1 MEFTYEGLVR
11 YGFGFYNPNHAAA
24 FICAILPFAWIALF
38 QRACWQKILG
48 GLLSIILIFALAFTY
63 SRAGVLVFIL
73 EALAFAFYFG
83 KKYWK
88 VFFGIGAVLILSL
101 LISSAVGRFA
111 FDVSASNRIEIWL
124 AGLRLFLGNPLG
136 VGLGNSGEIASAFL
150 LPSDIEIRSLVNS
163 HLTLLCEFGFIVGAF
178 WISLIFCAIKSG
190 YSQMANPL
198 KFAALVSFC
207 GLVVSS
213 GISSVFD
220 WEVLLSPSRFE
231 YLTNINLAASYCLFA
246 LFCLL
251 AFYLIKGSF
260 RLKEFFS
267 VFALCVGVFLPF
279 FVLSR
284 GSVILPAVR
293 KIHGDIFVRNCK
305 EPPYS
310 VVIFD
315 DDYNLKSAM
324 AILRELGLS
333 ERIYICK
340 NSWQNREKLPR
351 ENPKSFILFGKCS
364 DFLNENI
371 AAPCVLIMPPPYFTT
386 DARNIS
392 KIYIPK
398 WNNRYDK
405 LRKNFP
411 KEKITDF

>member
-24 FICAILPFAWIALF
+24 FICVILPFAWIALF

-48 GLLSIILIFALAFTY
+48 GLLSVILIFALAFTY

-73 EALAFAFYFG
+73 EALAFAVYFG

-88 VFFGIGAVLILSL
+88 VYCAIGVILIFSL
-101 LISSAVGRFA
+101 LISNAVGRFT
-111 FDVSASNRIEIWL
+111 FDAAASNRIEIWL

-136 VGLGNSGEIASAFL
+136 LGLGNSGEIASAFL
-150 LPSDIEIRSLVNS
+150 LPEGIEIRSLVNS
-163 HLTLLCEFGFIVGAF
+163 HLTLLCEFGFIVGAL
-178 WISLIFCAIKSG
+178 WISLLFYAIKCG
-190 YSQMANPL
+190 YSQRGNPL
-198 KFAALVSFC
+198 RFAALVSFC

-220 WEVLLSPSRFE
+220 WEVLLNPSKFE
-231 YLTNINLAASYCLFA
+231 HITNVNLAASYCLFA
-246 LFCLL
+246 LFCLF
-251 AFYLIKGSF
+251 AFYLIYGSF
-260 RLKEFFS
+260 KLKAFLSIFT
-267 VFALCVGVFLPF
+267 VCIATFLPF
-279 FVLSR
+279 LALSK
-284 GSVILPAVR
+284 GSVILPSVR
-293 KIHGDIFVRNCK
+293 KIHGDVFVRNCK

-351 ENPKSFILFGKCS
+351 ENPKSFILFGNCS

-371 AAPCVLIMPPPYFTT
+371 AAPCVLIMPPPHFNT
-386 DARNIS
+386 DSRNIS
-392 KIYIPK
+392 KIYLPK
-398 WNNRYDK
+398 WDNKYDK
-405 LRKNFP
+405 LRELLS
-411 KEKITDF
+411 KEKIFNF

>member
-24 FICAILPFAWIALF
+24 FICAILPFAWLAFL
-38 QRACWQKILG
+38 QKAYWQKILG
-48 GLLSIILIFALAFTY
+48 GLLSVILILALAFTY

-73 EALAFAFYFG
+73 EVLAFAFYFG

-88 VFFGIGAVLILSL
+88 VFFGIGAVLTLSL

-111 FDVSASNRIEIWL
+111 FDAAASNRIEIWL

-136 VGLGNSGEIASAFL
+136 VGLGNSGGIASAFL

-163 HLTLLCEFGFIVGAF
+163 HLTLLCEFGFIVGAL
-178 WISLIFCAIKSG
+178 WISLIFYTIKSG

-213 GISSVFD
+213 AISSVFD
-220 WEVLLSPSRFE
+220 WEVLLNPSKFE
-231 YLTNINLAASYCLFA
+231 YITNVNLAALYCLFA
-246 LFCLL
+246 LFSLL
-251 AFYLIKGSF
+251 AFYLIYGSF
-260 RLKEFFS
+260 KLKVFS
-267 VFALCVGVFLPF
+267 GIFTVCIAAFLPF

-293 KIHGDIFVRNCK
+293 ETHGDVFVRNCK

-371 AAPCVLIMPPPYFTT
+371 AAPCVLIMPPPHFTT

-392 KIYIPK
+392 KIYLQK
-398 WNNRYDK
+398 WNDK
-405 LRKNFP
+405 YARLRESFP
-411 KEKITDF
+411 KEKIVDF

>member
-24 FICAILPFAWIALF
+24 FICAILPFVWILLF

-48 GLLSIILIFALAFTY
+48 GLISVILIFALAFTY

-101 LISSAVGRFA
+101 LISSAVGRFT
-111 FDVSASNRIEIWL
+111 FDAAASNRIEIWL

-150 LPSDIEIRSLVNS
+150 LPEDIEIRSLVNS
-163 HLTLLCEFGFIVGAF
+163 HLTLLCEFGFIVGAL
-178 WISLIFCAIKSG
+178 WISLIFYAIKCG
-190 YSQMANPL
+190 YSQRANPL

-207 GLVVSS
+207 VLVVSS

-251 AFYLIKGSF
+251 AFYLIYGSF
-260 RLKEFFS
+260 KLK
-267 VFALCVGVFLPF
+267 VFLSIFTVCIAAFLPF

-293 KIHGDIFVRNCK
+293 ETHDNVLYEIA
-305 EPPYS
+305 
-310 VVIFD
+310 
-315 DDYNLKSAM
+315 KS
-324 AILRELGLS
+324 LRI
-333 ERIYICK
+333 R
-340 NSWQNREKLPR
+340 W
-351 ENPKSFILFGKCS
+351 
-364 DFLNENI
+364 
-371 AAPCVLIMPPPYFTT
+371 
-386 DARNIS
+386 
-392 KIYIPK
+392 
-398 WNNRYDK
+398 
-405 LRKNFP
+405 
-411 KEKITDF
+411 

>member
-1 MEFTYEGLVR
+1 MEFTYEGFVR

-38 QRACWQKILG
+38 KRACWQKIIG
-48 GLLSIILIFALAFTY
+48 GLLSVILIFALAFTY
-63 SRAGVLVFIL
+63 SRAGMLVFIL
-73 EALAFAFYFG
+73 EALAFTFYFG

-88 VFFGIGAVLILSL
+88 AYCAIGATLILSL
-101 LISSAVGRFA
+101 IISSAMGRFTYDA
-111 FDVSASNRIEIWL
+111 AASNRIEIWL
-124 AGLRLFLGNPLG
+124 AGLKLFLGNPLG

-150 LPSDIEIRSLVNS
+150 IPEYIEVRSLVNS
-163 HLTLLCEFGFIVGAF
+163 HLTLLCEFGVIVGAL
-178 WISLIFCAIKSG
+178 WISLILCSLKCG
-190 YSQMANPL
+190 YTQMAIPL

-213 GISSVFD
+213 AISSVFD
-220 WEVLLSPSRFE
+220 WEVLLRPSRFE

-267 VFALCVGVFLPF
+267 VFVLCVGVFLPF
-279 FVLSR
+279 FVLSK
-284 GSVILPAVR
+284 GSVILPSIR
-293 KIHGDIFVRNCK
+293 EIHGDVFVQNC
-305 EPPYS
+305 EGSPYS

-315 DDYNLKSAM
+315 DKYNLKSAM
-324 AILRELGLS
+324 AILRKLGLS

-340 NSWQNREKLPR
+340 NSWQNRENLPR
-351 ENPKSFILFGKCS
+351 GNPKNFILFGNCS

-371 AAPCVLIMPPPYFTT
+371 AECSILIMPPPHLGEH
-386 DARNIS
+386 AKNVS
-392 KIYIPK
+392 KIYLPK
-398 WNNRYDK
+398 WGNQYNK
-405 LRKNFP
+405 LRERFP
-411 KEKITDF
+411 KEKIADF

>member
-24 FICAILPFAWIALF
+24 FICAILPFAWLTFF
-38 QRACWQKILG
+38 QKAYWQKILG
-48 GLLSIILIFALAFTY
+48 GLISVILILALAFTY

-88 VFFGIGAVLILSL
+88 VYCAIGVVLIFSL
-101 LISSAVGRFA
+101 LISSAMGRFT
-111 FDVSASNRIEIWL
+111 FDAAASNRIEIWL

-150 LPSDIEIRSLVNS
+150 LSEDIEIRSLVNS
-163 HLTLLCEFGFIVGAF
+163 HLTLLCEFGFIVGAL
-178 WISLIFCAIKSG
+178 WISLMFYAIKSG
-190 YSQMANPL
+190 YSQKANPL

-213 GISSVFD
+213 AISSVFD

-260 RLKEFFS
+260 RLEEFFS
-267 VFALCVGVFLPF
+267 VFALFVGVFLPF

-305 EPPYS
+305 GPPYS

-315 DDYNLKSAM
+315 DDYNLKSVM
-324 AILRELGLS
+324 TILKKLGLS

-340 NSWQNREKLPR
+340 SSWQNRERLPR
-351 ENPKSFILFGKCS
+351 ENPKSFSLFGNCS
-364 DFLNENI
+364 DFLNRNI
-371 AAPCVLIMPPPYFTT
+371 AAPCVLIMPPPHMRY
-386 DARNIS
+386 NGEKIS
-392 KIYIPK
+392 KIYLPK
-398 WNNRYDK
+398 WDSKYDK
-405 LRKNFP
+405 LRINFP
-411 KEKITDF
+411 RGKISDF

>member
-1 MEFTYEGLVR
+1 MEFTYEGFVR

-88 VFFGIGAVLILSL
+88 VFFGIGAVLTLSL

-111 FDVSASNRIEIWL
+111 FDASASNRIDIWL
-124 AGLRLFLGNPLG
+124 AGLKLFLGNPLG
-136 VGLGNSGEIASAFL
+136 IGLGNSGEIASAFL

-163 HLTLLCEFGFIVGAF
+163 HLTLLCEFGFIVGAL
-178 WISLIFCAIKSG
+178 WISLIFYAIKSG

-231 YLTNINLAASYCLFA
+231 YLTNINFAASYCLFA

-267 VFALCVGVFLPF
+267 VFALCIAAFLPF

-293 KIHGDIFVRNCK
+293 KTHGDIFVRNCK

-315 DDYNLKSAM
+315 DGYNLKSAM
-324 AILRELGLS
+324 TILKKLGLS

-340 NSWQNREKLPR
+340 SSWQNRERLPR

-364 DFLNENI
+364 DFLNRNI
-371 AAPCVLIMPPPYFTT
+371 AAPCVLIMPPPHFTT

-392 KIYIPK
+392 KIYLQK
-398 WNNRYDK
+398 WNDK
-405 LRKNFP
+405 YARLRESFP
-411 KEKITDF
+411 KEKIVDF

>member
-48 GLLSIILIFALAFTY
+48 GLLSVILIFALAFTY

-88 VFFGIGAVLILSL
+88 VYCAIGVVLIFSL
-101 LISSAVGRFA
+101 LISSAMGRFT
-111 FDVSASNRIEIWL
+111 FDAAASNRIEIWL

-163 HLTLLCEFGFIVGAF
+163 HLTLLCEFGFIVGAL
-178 WISLIFCAIKSG
+178 WISLIFYTIKSG

-213 GISSVFD
+213 AISSVFD
-220 WEVLLSPSRFE
+220 WEVLLNPSKFE
-231 YLTNINLAASYCLFA
+231 YITNVNLAALYCLFA
-246 LFCLL
+246 LFSLL
-251 AFYLIKGSF
+251 AFYLIYGSF
-260 RLKEFFS
+260 KLKVFS
-267 VFALCVGVFLPF
+267 GIFTVCIAAFLPF

-364 DFLNENI
+364 DFLNRNI
-371 AAPCVLIMPPPYFTT
+371 AAPCVLIMPPPHFTT

-392 KIYIPK
+392 KIYLQK
-398 WNNRYDK
+398 WNDK
-405 LRKNFP
+405 YARLRESFP
-411 KEKITDF
+411 KEKIVDF

>member
-48 GLLSIILIFALAFTY
+48 GLLSVILIFALAFTY
-63 SRAGVLVFIL
+63 SRAGVIVFIL

-88 VFFGIGAVLILSL
+88 AYCTIGVILIFSL
-101 LISSAVGRFA
+101 LISSALGRFT
-111 FDVSASNRIEIWL
+111 FDAAALNRIEIWL

-163 HLTLLCEFGFIVGAF
+163 HLTLLCEFGFIVGAL
-178 WISLIFCAIKSG
+178 WISLIFYAIKCG

-220 WEVLLSPSRFE
+220 WKVLLNPSRFE

-251 AFYLIKGSF
+251 AFFLIKGSF

-267 VFALCVGVFLPF
+267 VFALFVGVFLPF

-293 KIHGDIFVRNCK
+293 KIHGDVFVRNCK

-333 ERIYICK
+333 QRIYICK

-351 ENPKSFILFGKCS
+351 ENPKSFIVFGNCS

-371 AAPCVLIMPPPYFTT
+371 AAPCVLIMPPPHFTT

-405 LRKNFP
+405 LRNNFP
-411 KEKITDF
+411 EERISDF

>member
-38 QRACWQKILG
+38 QKACWQKILG
-48 GLLSIILIFALAFTY
+48 GLLSVILIFALAFTY
-63 SRAGVLVFIL
+63 SRAGVIVFIL

-88 VFFGIGAVLILSL
+88 AYCTIGVILIFSL
-101 LISSAVGRFA
+101 LISSALGRFT
-111 FDVSASNRIEIWL
+111 FDAAASNRIEIWL

-163 HLTLLCEFGFIVGAF
+163 HLTLLCEFGFIVGAL
-178 WISLIFCAIKSG
+178 WISLIFYTIKSG
-190 YSQMANPL
+190 YSQRANPL

-213 GISSVFD
+213 GISSAFD
-220 WEVLLSPSRFE
+220 WEVLLNPSKFE
-231 YLTNINLAASYCLFA
+231 YITNVNLAALYCLFA
-246 LFCLL
+246 LSCLL

-267 VFALCVGVFLPF
+267 VFALFVGVFLPF

-293 KIHGDIFVRNCK
+293 KTHGDVFVRNCK

-371 AAPCVLIMPPPYFTT
+371 AAPCVLIMPPPHFTT
-386 DARNIS
+386 EARNIS

>member
-24 FICAILPFAWIALF
+24 FICAILPFVWILLF
-38 QRACWQKILG
+38 QKACWQKILG
-48 GLLSIILIFALAFTY
+48 GLLSIILVFALAFTY

-101 LISSAVGRFA
+101 LISSAVGRFT
-111 FDVSASNRIEIWL
+111 FDAAASNRIDIWL
-124 AGLRLFLGNPLG
+124 AGLKLFLGNPLG

-150 LPSDIEIRSLVNS
+150 LSEDIEIRSLVNS

-178 WISLIFCAIKSG
+178 WISLIFYAIKCG

-220 WEVLLSPSRFE
+220 WEVLLSPLRFE
-231 YLTNINLAASYCLFA
+231 YLTNINLAATYCLFA

-251 AFYLIKGSF
+251 AFYLIYGSF
-260 RLKEFFS
+260 KLK
-267 VFALCVGVFLPF
+267 VFLSIFTVCIAAFLPF

-293 KIHGDIFVRNCK
+293 KTHGDIFVRNCK

-324 AILRELGLS
+324 AILRELDLS

-340 NSWQNREKLPR
+340 NSWQNKEKLPR

-371 AAPCVLIMPPPYFTT
+371 AAPCVLIMPPPHFTT

-392 KIYIPK
+392 KIYLPK
-398 WNNRYDK
+398 WDNKYDK
-405 LRKNFP
+405 LRINFP
-411 KEKITDF
+411 RGKISDF

>member
-24 FICAILPFAWIALF
+24 FICAILPFAWLTFF
-38 QRACWQKILG
+38 QKAYWQKILG
-48 GLLSIILIFALAFTY
+48 GLISVILIFALAFTY
-63 SRAGVLVFIL
+63 SRAGVIVFIL

-88 VFFGIGAVLILSL
+88 VYCAIGVILIFSL

-111 FDVSASNRIEIWL
+111 FDASASNRIDIWL
-124 AGLRLFLGNPLG
+124 AGLKLFLGNPLD

-178 WISLIFCAIKSG
+178 WISLIFCAIKYG
-190 YSQMANPL
+190 YCQRANPL
-198 KFAALVSFC
+198 KYAALVSFC

-213 GISSVFD
+213 GISSAFD
-220 WEVLLSPSRFE
+220 WEVLLNPSKFE
-231 YLTNINLAASYCLFA
+231 YITNVNLAASYCLFA

-293 KIHGDIFVRNCK
+293 ETHGDVFVRNCK

-371 AAPCVLIMPPPYFTT
+371 AAPCVLIMPPPHFTT
-386 DARNIS
+386 EARNIS
-392 KIYIPK
+392 KIYLPK
-398 WNNRYDK
+398 WDNKYDK
-405 LRKNFP
+405 LRNNFP
-411 KEKITDF
+411 EERISDF

>member
-1 MEFTYEGLVR
+1 MEFTYEGFVR

-111 FDVSASNRIEIWL
+111 LDAAASNRIEIWL

-150 LPSDIEIRSLVNS
+150 LPEDIEIRSLVNS
-163 HLTLLCEFGFIVGAF
+163 HLTLLCEFGFIVGAL
-178 WISLIFCAIKSG
+178 WISLIFCAIKYG
-190 YSQMANPL
+190 YCQRANPL

-293 KIHGDIFVRNCK
+293 ETHGDVFVRNCK

-340 NSWQNREKLPR
+340 NSWQNKEKLPR
-351 ENPKSFILFGKCS
+351 ENPKSFIVFGNCS

-371 AAPCVLIMPPPYFTT
+371 AAPCVLIMPPPHFTT

-392 KIYIPK
+392 KIYLPK
-398 WNNRYDK
+398 WDNKYDK
-405 LRKNFP
+405 LRNNFP
-411 KEKITDF
+411 EERISDF

>member
-24 FICAILPFAWIALF
+24 FICAILPFAWLAFL
-38 QRACWQKILG
+38 QKAYWQKILG
-48 GLLSIILIFALAFTY
+48 GLLSVILIFALAFTY

-88 VFFGIGAVLILSL
+88 VYCAIGVILIFSL
-101 LISSAVGRFA
+101 LISSAMGRFT
-111 FDVSASNRIEIWL
+111 FDAAASNRIEIWL
-124 AGLRLFLGNPLG
+124 AGLRLFLG
-136 VGLGNSGEIASAFL
+136 L

-163 HLTLLCEFGFIVGAF
+163 HLTLLCEFGFIVGAL
-178 WISLIFCAIKSG
+178 WISLLFYAIKCG
-190 YSQMANPL
+190 YSQRANPL
-198 KFAALVSFC
+198 KYAALVSFC

-213 GISSVFD
+213 GVSSVFD

-231 YLTNINLAASYCLFA
+231 YLTNINFAASYCLFA

-251 AFYLIKGSF
+251 AFYLIYGSF
-260 RLKEFFS
+260 KLK
-267 VFALCVGVFLPF
+267 VFLSIFTVCIAAFLPF

-293 KIHGDIFVRNCK
+293 KHHGDVFVRNCK

-371 AAPCVLIMPPPYFTT
+371 AAPCVLIMPPPHFTKDT
-386 DARNIS
+386 KKIS
-392 KIYIPK
+392 KIYLPK

>member
-1 MEFTYEGLVR
+1 MEFTYEGFVR

-38 QRACWQKILG
+38 QKACWQKILG
-48 GLLSIILIFALAFTY
+48 SLLSIILIFALAFTY

-88 VFFGIGAVLILSL
+88 VYCAIGVVLIFSL
-101 LISSAVGRFA
+101 LISSALGRFI
-111 FDVSASNRIEIWL
+111 FDAATSNRIEIWL

-178 WISLIFCAIKSG
+178 WISLLFYAIKCG
-190 YSQMANPL
+190 YSQRANPL

-251 AFYLIKGSF
+251 AFYLIYGSF
-260 RLKEFFS
+260 KLFLSIFT
-267 VFALCVGVFLPF
+267 VCIAAFLPF

-340 NSWQNREKLPR
+340 SSWQNRERLPR

-364 DFLNENI
+364 DFLNRNI
-371 AAPCVLIMPPPYFTT
+371 AAPCVLIMPPPHFTT

-392 KIYIPK
+392 KIYLQK
-398 WNNRYDK
+398 WNDK
-405 LRKNFP
+405 YARLRESFP
-411 KEKITDF
+411 KEKIVDF

>member
-24 FICAILPFAWIALF
+24 FICAILPFAWIALS

-48 GLLSIILIFALAFTY
+48 GLLSVILVFALAFTY

-88 VFFGIGAVLILSL
+88 IFFGIGAVLILSL
-101 LISSAVGRFA
+101 LISSAVGRFI
-111 FDVSASNRIEIWL
+111 FDAAASNRIEIWL

-150 LPSDIEIRSLVNS
+150 LPEDIEIRSLVNS
-163 HLTLLCEFGFIVGAF
+163 HLTLLCEFGFIVGAL
-178 WISLIFCAIKSG
+178 WISLIFYAIKCG
-190 YSQMANPL
+190 YSQRANPL

-213 GISSVFD
+213 SISSAFD

-267 VFALCVGVFLPF
+267 VFALFVGVFLPF

-351 ENPKSFILFGKCS
+351 ENPKSFIVFGNCS
-364 DFLNENI
+364 DFLNRNI
-371 AAPCVLIMPPPYFTT
+371 AAPCVLIMPPPHFTKDT
-386 DARNIS
+386 KRIS
-392 KIYIPK
+392 KIYLPK
-398 WNNRYDK
+398 WDNKYDK
-405 LRKNFP
+405 LRERFP
-411 KEKITDF
+411 KEKISYF

>member
-48 GLLSIILIFALAFTY
+48 GLLSVILIFALAFTY

-101 LISSAVGRFA
+101 LVSSAVGRFA
-111 FDVSASNRIEIWL
+111 FDASASNRIDIWL
-124 AGLRLFLGNPLG
+124 AGLKLFLGNPLG

-163 HLTLLCEFGFIVGAF
+163 HLTLLCEFGFIVGAL
-178 WISLIFCAIKSG
+178 WISLIFYTIKSG

-351 ENPKSFILFGKCS
+351 ENPKSFIVFGKCS
-364 DFLNENI
+364 DFLNRNI
-371 AAPCVLIMPPPYFTT
+371 AAPCVLIMPPPHFTT

-392 KIYIPK
+392 KIYLQK
-398 WNNRYDK
+398 WNDK
-405 LRKNFP
+405 YARLRESFP
-411 KEKITDF
+411 KEKIVDF

>member
-24 FICAILPFAWIALF
+24 FICAILPFAWLTFF
-38 QRACWQKILG
+38 QKAYWQKILG
-48 GLLSIILIFALAFTY
+48 GLISVILILALAFTY

-88 VFFGIGAVLILSL
+88 AYCTIGVILIFSL
-101 LISSAVGRFA
+101 LISSALGRFT
-111 FDVSASNRIEIWL
+111 FDAAALNRIEIWL

-163 HLTLLCEFGFIVGAF
+163 HLTLLCEFGFIVGAL
-178 WISLIFCAIKSG
+178 WISLIFYAIKCG
-190 YSQMANPL
+190 YSQRANPL

-220 WEVLLSPSRFE
+220 WKVLLNPSRFE

-267 VFALCVGVFLPF
+267 VFALFVGVFLPF

-293 KIHGDIFVRNCK
+293 KIHGDVFVRNCK

-364 DFLNENI
+364 DFLNGNI
-371 AAPCVLIMPPPYFTT
+371 AAPCVLIMPSPHFTKDT
-386 DARNIS
+386 KRIS
-392 KIYIPK
+392 KIYLPK

>member
-48 GLLSIILIFALAFTY
+48 GLLSVILLFALAFTY

-111 FDVSASNRIEIWL
+111 FDASASNRIDIWL
-124 AGLRLFLGNPLG
+124 AGLKLFLGNPLG

-150 LPSDIEIRSLVNS
+150 LPEDIEIRSLVNS
-163 HLTLLCEFGFIVGAF
+163 HLTLLCEFGFIVGAL
-178 WISLIFCAIKSG
+178 WISLIFYAIKYG
-190 YSQMANPL
+190 YCQMANPL

-293 KIHGDIFVRNCK
+293 ETRGDVFVRNCK

-333 ERIYICK
+333 ERICICK

-351 ENPKSFILFGKCS
+351 ENPKSFILFWKCS

-371 AAPCVLIMPPPYFTT
+371 AAPYVLIMPPPHFTKDT
-386 DARNIS
+386 KKIS
-392 KIYIPK
+392 KIYLPK

>member
-24 FICAILPFAWIALF
+24 FICAILPFAWIVLF

-48 GLLSIILIFALAFTY
+48 DLLSVILILALAFTY

-88 VFFGIGAVLILSL
+88 VYCTIGVILIFSL
-101 LISSAVGRFA
+101 LISSAMGRFT
-111 FDVSASNRIEIWL
+111 FDAAASNRIEIWL

-163 HLTLLCEFGFIVGAF
+163 HLTLLCEFGFIVGAL
-178 WISLIFCAIKSG
+178 WISLIFYAIKSG
-190 YSQMANPL
+190 YSQKANPL

-213 GISSVFD
+213 AISSVFD

-231 YLTNINLAASYCLFA
+231 YLTNINLAATYCLFA

-324 AILRELGLS
+324 TILKKLGLS

-340 NSWQNREKLPR
+340 SSWQNRERLPR
-351 ENPKSFILFGKCS
+351 ENPKSFILFGNCS
-364 DFLNENI
+364 DFLNRNI
-371 AAPCVLIMPPPYFTT
+371 AAPCVLIMPPPHMRY
-386 DARNIS
+386 NGEKIS
-392 KIYIPK
+392 KIYLPK
-398 WNNRYDK
+398 WDSKYDK
-405 LRKNFP
+405 LRINFP
-411 KEKITDF
+411 RGKISDF

>member
-1 MEFTYEGLVR
+1 MEFTYEGFVR

-48 GLLSIILIFALAFTY
+48 SLLSIILIFALAFTY

-73 EALAFAFYFG
+73 EALALAFYFG

-101 LISSAVGRFA
+101 LISSAVGRFT
-111 FDVSASNRIEIWL
+111 FDASASNRIEIWL

-136 VGLGNSGEIASAFL
+136 VGLDNSGEIASAFL
-150 LPSDIEIRSLVNS
+150 LPEDIEIRSLVNS

-178 WISLIFCAIKSG
+178 WISLIFCAIKCG
-190 YSQMANPL
+190 YCQRANPL

-293 KIHGDIFVRNCK
+293 ETHGDVFVRNCK

-351 ENPKSFILFGKCS
+351 ENPKSFILFGNCS

-371 AAPCVLIMPPPYFTT
+371 AAPCVLIMPPPHFTT

-392 KIYIPK
+392 KIYLPK
-398 WNNRYDK
+398 WDNKYDK
-405 LRKNFP
+405 LRNNFP
-411 KEKITDF
+411 EERISDF

>member
-1 MEFTYEGLVR
+1 MEFTYEGFVR

-24 FICAILPFAWIALF
+24 FICAILPFVWILLF
-38 QRACWQKILG
+38 QKACWQKILG
-48 GLLSIILIFALAFTY
+48 SLLSVILILALAFTY
-63 SRAGVLVFIL
+63 SRAGVIVFIL

-88 VFFGIGAVLILSL
+88 AYCTIGVILIFSL
-101 LISSAVGRFA
+101 LISSALGRFT
-111 FDVSASNRIEIWL
+111 FDAAASNRIEIWL
-124 AGLRLFLGNPLG
+124 AELKLFLGNPLG

-163 HLTLLCEFGFIVGAF
+163 HLTLLCEFGFIVGAL
-178 WISLIFCAIKSG
+178 WISLIFYTIKSG

-246 LFCLL
+246 LFSLL

-267 VFALCVGVFLPF
+267 VFALFVGVFLPF

-371 AAPCVLIMPPPYFTT
+371 AAPCVLIMPPLHFTKDT
-386 DARNIS
+386 KRIS
-392 KIYIPK
+392 KIYLPK

>member
-1 MEFTYEGLVR
+1 MEFTYEGFVR

-24 FICAILPFAWIALF
+24 FICAILPFAWIALS

-48 GLLSIILIFALAFTY
+48 GLLSVILVFALAFTY

-88 VFFGIGAVLILSL
+88 IFFGIGAVLILSL
-101 LISSAVGRFA
+101 LISSAVGRFT
-111 FDVSASNRIEIWL
+111 FDASASNRIEIWL
-124 AGLRLFLGNPLG
+124 AGLKLFLGNPLG

-163 HLTLLCEFGFIVGAF
+163 HLTLLCEFGFIVGAL
-178 WISLIFCAIKSG
+178 WISLIFYAIKCG
-190 YSQMANPL
+190 YSQRANPL

-213 GISSVFD
+213 GISSAFD
-220 WEVLLSPSRFE
+220 WEVLLNPSKFE
-231 YLTNINLAASYCLFA
+231 YITNVNLAALYCLFA
-246 LFCLL
+246 LFSLL

-267 VFALCVGVFLPF
+267 VFALFVGVFLPF

-293 KIHGDIFVRNCK
+293 ETHGDVFVRNCK

-371 AAPCVLIMPPPYFTT
+371 AAPCVLIMPPPHFTT

>member
-1 MEFTYEGLVR
+1 MEFTYEGFVR

-24 FICAILPFAWIALF
+24 FICAILPFAWILLF
-38 QRACWQKILG
+38 QKACWQKILG
-48 GLLSIILIFALAFTY
+48 SLLSVILIFALAFTY

-88 VFFGIGAVLILSL
+88 AYCTIGVILIFSL
-101 LISSAVGRFA
+101 LISSALGRFT
-111 FDVSASNRIEIWL
+111 FDAAASNRIEIWL

-178 WISLIFCAIKSG
+178 WISLIFCAIKYG
-190 YSQMANPL
+190 YCQRANPL

-220 WEVLLSPSRFE
+220 WEVLLNPSKFE
-231 YLTNINLAASYCLFA
+231 YITNVNLAALYCLFA
-246 LFCLL
+246 LFSLL
-251 AFYLIKGSF
+251 AFYLIKGAF
-260 RLKEFFS
+260 NARAFIS
-267 VFALCVGVFLPF
+267 VFALCIVLFLPF
-279 FVLSR
+279 LILSR
-284 GSVILPAVR
+284 GSLILPAVR
-293 KIHGDIFVRNCK
+293 KIHGDVFVRNCK
-305 EPPYS
+305 DPPYS

-371 AAPCVLIMPPPYFTT
+371 AAPCVLIMPPPHFTT

>member
-1 MEFTYEGLVR
+1 MEFTYEGFVR

-24 FICAILPFAWIALF
+24 FICAILPFAWIVLF

-48 GLLSIILIFALAFTY
+48 SLLSVILIFALAFTY

-88 VFFGIGAVLILSL
+88 VFCGIGAVLILSL

-111 FDVSASNRIEIWL
+111 LDASASNRIEIWL

-163 HLTLLCEFGFIVGAF
+163 HLTLLCEFGFIVGAL
-178 WISLIFCAIKSG
+178 WISLIFYTIKSG

-213 GISSVFD
+213 AISSVFD
-220 WEVLLSPSRFE
+220 WEVLLNPSKFE
-231 YLTNINLAASYCLFA
+231 YITNVNLAALYCLFA
-246 LFCLL
+246 LFSLL
-251 AFYLIKGSF
+251 AFYLIYGSF
-260 RLKEFFS
+260 KLKVFS
-267 VFALCVGVFLPF
+267 GIFTVCIAAFLPF

-364 DFLNENI
+364 DFLNRNI
-371 AAPCVLIMPPPYFTT
+371 AAPCVLIMPPPHFTT

-392 KIYIPK
+392 KIYLQK
-398 WNNRYDK
+398 WSDK
-405 LRKNFP
+405 YARLRESFP
-411 KEKITDF
+411 KEKIVDF

>member
-24 FICAILPFAWIALF
+24 FICAILPFAWLTLF

-48 GLLSIILIFALAFTY
+48 GLISVILILALAFTY

-101 LISSAVGRFA
+101 LISSAVGRFT
-111 FDVSASNRIEIWL
+111 FDASASNRIEIWL

-150 LPSDIEIRSLVNS
+150 LPEDIEIRSLVNS
-163 HLTLLCEFGFIVGAF
+163 HLTLLCEFGFIVGAL
-178 WISLIFCAIKSG
+178 WISLIFYAIKSG
-190 YSQMANPL
+190 YSQKANPL

-220 WEVLLSPSRFE
+220 WEVLLNPSKFE
-231 YLTNINLAASYCLFA
+231 YITNVNLAASYCLFA

-251 AFYLIKGSF
+251 AFYLIYGSF
-260 RLKEFFS
+260 KLK
-267 VFALCVGVFLPF
+267 VFLSIFTVCITAFLPF

-324 AILRELGLS
+324 TILKKLGLS

-340 NSWQNREKLPR
+340 SSWQNREKLPR
-351 ENPKSFILFGKCS
+351 ENPKSFILFGKCL

-371 AAPCVLIMPPPYFTT
+371 AAPCVLIMPPPHMRY
-386 DARNIS
+386 NGEKIS
-392 KIYIPK
+392 KIYLPK
-398 WNNRYDK
+398 WDSKYDK
-405 LRKNFP
+405 LRINFP
-411 KEKITDF
+411 RGKISDF

>member
-24 FICAILPFAWIALF
+24 FICAILPFVWILLF
-38 QRACWQKILG
+38 QKACWQKILG

-88 VFFGIGAVLILSL
+88 VYCAIGVILIFSL
-101 LISSAVGRFA
+101 LISSAMGRFT
-111 FDVSASNRIEIWL
+111 FDAAASNRIEIWL

-163 HLTLLCEFGFIVGAF
+163 HLTLLCEFGFIVGAL
-178 WISLIFCAIKSG
+178 WISLIFYTIKSG

-213 GISSVFD
+213 GISSAFD

-260 RLKEFFS
+260 RLEEFFS
-267 VFALCVGVFLPF
+267 VFALFVGVFLPF

-305 EPPYS
+305 GPPYS

-340 NSWQNREKLPR
+340 NSWQNKEKLPR
-351 ENPKSFILFGKCS
+351 ENPKSFIVFGNCS

-371 AAPCVLIMPPPYFTT
+371 AAPCVLIMPPPHFTT

-392 KIYIPK
+392 KIYLPK
-398 WNNRYDK
+398 WDNKYDK
-405 LRKNFP
+405 LRNNFP
-411 KEKITDF
+411 EERISDF

>member
-24 FICAILPFAWIALF
+24 FICAILPFVWILLF
-38 QRACWQKILG
+38 QKACWQKILG
-48 GLLSIILIFALAFTY
+48 GLLSVILILALAFTY

-73 EALAFAFYFG
+73 EVLAFAFYFG

-88 VFFGIGAVLILSL
+88 VFFGIGAVLTLSL

-111 FDVSASNRIEIWL
+111 FDASASNRIDIWL
-124 AGLRLFLGNPLG
+124 AGLKLFLGNPLG
-136 VGLGNSGEIASAFL
+136 IGLGNSGEIASAFL

-163 HLTLLCEFGFIVGAF
+163 HLTLLCEFGFIVSAL
-178 WISLIFCAIKSG
+178 WISLIFYAIKSG

-231 YLTNINLAASYCLFA
+231 YLTNINFAASYCLFA

-267 VFALCVGVFLPF
+267 VFALCIAAFLPF

-293 KIHGDIFVRNCK
+293 KTHGDIFVRNCK

-315 DDYNLKSAM
+315 DGYNLKSAM
-324 AILRELGLS
+324 TILKKLGLS

-340 NSWQNREKLPR
+340 SSWQNRERLPR

-364 DFLNENI
+364 DFLNRNI
-371 AAPCVLIMPPPYFTT
+371 AAPCVLIMPPPHFTT

-392 KIYIPK
+392 KIYLQK
-398 WNNRYDK
+398 WNDK
-405 LRKNFP
+405 YARLRESFP
-411 KEKITDF
+411 KEKIVDF

>member
-24 FICAILPFAWIALF
+24 FICAILPFAWLAFL
-38 QRACWQKILG
+38 QKAYWQKILG
-48 GLLSIILIFALAFTY
+48 CLISVILILALAFTY

-88 VFFGIGAVLILSL
+88 VYCAIGVILIFSL
-101 LISSAVGRFA
+101 LISSAMGRFT
-111 FDVSASNRIEIWL
+111 FDATASNCIEIWL
-124 AGLRLFLGNPLG
+124 AGLRLFFGNPLG
-136 VGLGNSGEIASAFL
+136 VGLSNSGEIASAFL
-150 LPSDIEIRSLVNS
+150 LPEDIEIRSLVNS
-163 HLTLLCEFGFIVGAF
+163 HLTLLCEFGFIVGAL
-178 WISLIFCAIKSG
+178 WISLIFCAIKCG
-190 YSQMANPL
+190 YSQRANPL

-220 WEVLLSPSRFE
+220 WEVLLNPSKFE
-231 YLTNINLAASYCLFA
+231 YITNVNLAASYCLFA

-251 AFYLIKGSF
+251 AFYLIYGSF
-260 RLKEFFS
+260 KLKIFS
-267 VFALCVGVFLPF
+267 GIFTVCIAAFLPF
-279 FVLSR
+279 FVLSK
-284 GSVILPAVR
+284 GPAILPAVR
-293 KIHGDIFVRNCK
+293 KTHGDVFVRNCK
-305 EPPYS
+305 DPPYS

-324 AILRELGLS
+324 AILKKLGLS
-333 ERIYICK
+333 ERVYICK

-364 DFLNENI
+364 DFLNRNI
-371 AAPCVLIMPPPYFTT
+371 AAPCVLIMPPPHFTKGT
-386 DARNIS
+386 KKIS
-392 KIYIPK
+392 KIYLPK

>member
-48 GLLSIILIFALAFTY
+48 GLLSVILVFALAFTY
-63 SRAGVLVFIL
+63 SRAGVIVFIL
-73 EALAFAFYFG
+73 ESLAFAFYFG

-88 VFFGIGAVLILSL
+88 AYCTIGVILIFSL

-111 FDVSASNRIEIWL
+111 FDASASNRIDIWL
-124 AGLRLFLGNPLG
+124 AGLKLFLGNPLG

-163 HLTLLCEFGFIVGAF
+163 HLTLLCEFGFIVGAL
-178 WISLIFCAIKSG
+178 WISLIFCAIKYG
-190 YSQMANPL
+190 YCQRANPL

-213 GISSVFD
+213 GISSAFD
-220 WEVLLSPSRFE
+220 WEVLLNPSKFE
-231 YLTNINLAASYCLFA
+231 YITNVNLAASYCLFA
-246 LFCLL
+246 LFSLL

-267 VFALCVGVFLPF
+267 VFALFVAVFLPF

-293 KIHGDIFVRNCK
+293 ETHGDVFVRNCK

-371 AAPCVLIMPPPYFTT
+371 AAPCVLIMPPPHFTT

-392 KIYIPK
+392 KIYLPK
-398 WNNRYDK
+398 WDNKYDK
-405 LRKNFP
+405 LRNNFP
-411 KEKITDF
+411 EERISDF

>member
-24 FICAILPFAWIALF
+24 FICAILPFAWLTFF
-38 QRACWQKILG
+38 QKAYWQKILG
-48 GLLSIILIFALAFTY
+48 GLISVILILALVFTY

-88 VFFGIGAVLILSL
+88 VYCAIGVVLIFSL
-101 LISSAVGRFA
+101 LISSAMGRFT
-111 FDVSASNRIEIWL
+111 FDAAASNRIEIWL

-163 HLTLLCEFGFIVGAF
+163 HLTLLCEFGFIVGAL
-178 WISLIFCAIKSG
+178 WISLIFYAIKCG
-190 YSQMANPL
+190 YSQRANPL

-213 GISSVFD
+213 GISSAFD
-220 WEVLLSPSRFE
+220 WEVLLNPSKFE
-231 YLTNINLAASYCLFA
+231 YITNINLAALYCLFA
-246 LFCLL
+246 LFSLL
-251 AFYLIKGSF
+251 AFYLIKGAF
-260 RLKEFFS
+260 NARAFIS
-267 VFALCVGVFLPF
+267 VFALCIVLFLPF
-279 FVLSR
+279 LILSR
-284 GSVILPAVR
+284 GSLILPAVR
-293 KIHGDIFVRNCK
+293 ETHGDVFVRNCK

-324 AILRELGLS
+324 AILRKLGLS

-371 AAPCVLIMPPPYFTT
+371 AAPCVLIMPPPHFTKDT
-386 DARNIS
+386 KRIS
-392 KIYIPK
+392 KIYLPK

-405 LRKNFP
+405 LRNNFP
-411 KEKITDF
+411 EERISDF

>member
-24 FICAILPFAWIALF
+24 FICAILPFAWILLF
-38 QRACWQKILG
+38 QKACWQKILG
-48 GLLSIILIFALAFTY
+48 GLLSVILIFALAFTY

-88 VFFGIGAVLILSL
+88 VYCAIGVVLIFSL
-101 LISSAVGRFA
+101 LISSAMGRFT
-111 FDVSASNRIEIWL
+111 FDAAASNRIEIWL

-163 HLTLLCEFGFIVGAF
+163 HLTLLCEFGFIVGAL
-178 WISLIFCAIKSG
+178 WISLIFYTIKSG

-213 GISSVFD
+213 GISSAFD
-220 WEVLLSPSRFE
+220 WEVLLNPSKFE
-231 YLTNINLAASYCLFA
+231 YITNVNLAALYCLFA
-246 LFCLL
+246 LFSLL
-251 AFYLIKGSF
+251 AFYLIYGSF
-260 RLKEFFS
+260 KLKVFS
-267 VFALCVGVFLPF
+267 GIFTVCIAAFLPF

-324 AILRELGLS
+324 AILRELGIS

-340 NSWQNREKLPR
+340 NSWQNRERLPR

-364 DFLNENI
+364 DFLNRNI
-371 AAPCVLIMPPPYFTT
+371 AAPCVLIMPPPHFTT

-392 KIYIPK
+392 KIYLQK
-398 WNNRYDK
+398 WNDK
-405 LRKNFP
+405 YARLRESFP
-411 KEKITDF
+411 KEKIVDF